1 MRTDQSKVVRDEE
14 GIVIF
19 DRSDDFD
26 PGEVQILNEEDELDT
41 DYLLRETARQEA
53 QQEKER
59 KTQCWVSAG
68 VIAAVVAFIAGVCY
82 INFRNVL

>member
-26 PGEVQILNEEDELDT
+26 PGEVQILNEDDELDT

-59 KTQCWVSAG
+59 KTQGWVSAG

>member
-26 PGEVQILNEEDELDT
+26 PGEVQILNEDDELDT

>member
-1 MRTDQSKVVRDEE
+1 MRTDQSEVVRDEE

-26 PGEVQILNEEDELDT
+26 PGEVQIFNEGDELDT

-59 KTQCWVSAG
+59 KTQGWVSAG